1 MDRMPHRGREV
12 RERFYRAAMGTRY
25 RSWVLSIKESDLW
38 IGVDPESWRPEME
51 EAARDALLD
60 ARGQIERYAGSTRAL
75 DCTQGSDPPF
85 LTSLEPLPDDPAA
98 PPVVRAMLRA
108 GIAAGVGPM
117 AAVAGAV
124 AEHVGRALRTA
135 FSCKEIII
143 ENGGDLWLAFEQ
155 PLTVSVYAGDSP
167 LSGLLGI
174 ELDPELSPCGL
185 CTSSGT
191 VGPSLSFGYADAAVI
206 LCRDAATADAW
217 ATAACNRI
225 QTVED
230 IGPTLTF
237 LKTHPEVLASLIV
250 VGDRV
255 GVQGAFRLKP
265 VGRPSTEHSSPVR
278 PSAARS

>member
-12 RERFYRAAMGTRY
+12 RERFYRAAMGTRVH
-25 RSWVLSIKESDLW
+25 SWVLSIRESDLW
-38 IGVDPESWRPEME
+38 IGVDPASWRPEME
-51 EAARDALLD
+51 EAARLALLD
-60 ARGQIERYAGSTRAL
+60 ARSQIERYAASTRYA
-75 DCTQGSDPPF
+75 DCAQGSDPLF
-85 LTSLEPLPDDPAA
+85 ITSLEPLPDDPAA

-108 GIAAGVGPM
+108 GVAAGVGPM

-143 ENGGDLWLAFEQ
+143 ENGGDLWFAFEQ
-155 PLTVSVYAGDSP
+155 PLTVLVYAGDSP

-225 QTVED
+225 QTTED

-237 LKTHPEVLASLIV
+237 LKTHPEVLAGLIV
-250 VGDRV
+250 VGDKV
-255 GVQGAFRLKP
+255 GVQGAFRIKP
-265 VGRPSTEHSSPVR
+265 VGRPSAER
-278 PSAARS
+278 PSASQHSAARS

>member
-1 MDRMPHRGREV
+1 MQGVPHRGREL
-12 RERFYRAAMGTRY
+12 RERFYRASMGTRV
-25 RSWVLSIKESDLW
+25 RSWVLRVKESDLW
-38 IGVDPESWRPEME
+38 IGVDPVSWRPEME
-51 EAARDALLD
+51 EVARAALLN
-60 ARGQIERYAGSTRAL
+60 ARRQIEGYAGPAL
-75 DCTQGSDPPF
+75 GSDWGQGSDLPF

-124 AEHVGRALRTA
+124 AEHVGRTLRTA

-143 ENGGDLWLAFEQ
+143 ENGGDLWLAFER
-155 PLTVSVYAGDSP
+155 PLTISVYAGDSP
-167 LSGLLGI
+167 LSGILAI
-174 ELDPELSPCGL
+174 ELDPRHSPCGL

-225 QTVED
+225 QTAED
-230 IGPTLTF
+230 ISLTLAF
-237 LKTHPEVLASLIV
+237 LKTHPEVLACLIV
-250 VGDRV
+250 VGDKV
-255 GVQGAFRLKP
+255 GMQGAFRIKP
-265 VGRPSTEHSSPVR
+265 VGRPSTERPPASR